1 MVARSTSPLVVMFP
15 DMPFTENTP
24 GLLVVTYQ
32 EGADLA
38 VDRQADLIA
47 RLEQQHGGAVLL
59 FHVGPDVRSIPLDV
73 PTFWLGIT
81 GRPELRI
88 RGVVIVTQSMAVRVA
103 ARGFALAN
111 TARGVDM
118 RVETFKQLSEA
129 LEWATHALAPARAE

>member
-1 MVARSTSPLVVMFP
+1 
-15 DMPFTENTP
+15 MPFVENTL
-24 GLLVVTYQ
+24 GLLVVTYR

-38 VDRQADLIA
+38 VDRQVDVVA
-47 RLEQQHGGAVLL
+47 RLEQQRGDTVLL
-59 FHVGPDVRSIPLDV
+59 FDVGPHVRSVSIDV
-73 PTFWLGIT
+73 PTFWLGVT
-81 GRPELRI
+81 GRRELRI
-88 RGVVIVTQSMAVRVA
+88 KSVVIVTQSMAVRVA